1 MGNEANVVGEPAS
14 VVETTRPAENTENNE
29 PNPGDV
35 YNQDE
40 VCSTLAD
47 HLDGAEPE
55 SATRADC
62 TAFDRDTFIEEEEP
76 KIPWSLSNRAQSDV
90 PKKRLRAEAVVAP
103 VTPGATRPRSRSST
117 PPPVD
122 FKFSHSFLA
131 SLSMPGDKS
140 VCDDGIALEGPA
152 KLPIFGAAAAALPV
166 PSSTAAMSP
175 DFPDVRV
182 CPAGEVLRTLPASVA
197 YPDFRAACT
206 CPEGHAMIRVV
217 DGCDDDYLCP
227 QCDDC
232 SDQF

>member
-1 MGNEANVVGEPAS
+1 MSPDFPYVHTSESLAALPEPS
-14 VVETTRPAENTENNE
+14 P
-29 PNPGDV
+29 
-35 YNQDE
+35 E
-40 VCSTLAD
+40 VTL
-47 HLDGAEPE
+47 
-55 SATRADC
+55 
-62 TAFDRDTFIEEEEP
+62 
-76 KIPWSLSNRAQSDV
+76 V
-90 PKKRLRAEAVVAP
+90 
-103 VTPGATRPRSRSST
+103 
-117 PPPVD
+117 PPPPAD
-122 FKFSHSFLA
+122 FSFSHSFLA

-166 PSSTAAMSP
+166 PSSTAATSPDFTYVHTSESLAALPEPSPEVALVPPPPVDFSFSHSFLASLSMPGDKSVCDDGIVLEGPAKLPIFGAAAAALPVPSSTAAMSP
-175 DFPDVRV
+175 DFPDVRA

-197 YPDFRAACT
+197 YPVFRAART